1 MTFKEGDD
9 HQLQPAE
16 LNKAAPDYLEY
27 AEADA
32 SKTGDEPTETVVVS
46 AYAGLSTSETIRKFW
61 RLYLI
66 GFAVAFSGT

>member
-1 MTFKEGDD
+1 MTSDADD
-9 HQLQPAE
+9 KQLQPAE

-27 AEADA
+27 ADADA
-32 SKTGDEPTETVVVS
+32 NKTGDELSGNPVVS

-61 RLYLI
+61 RLYLV